1 VVLVFVGFVILVV
14 SIFDFILTKVT
25 FWIFG

>member
-25 FWIFG
+25 FWVFG

>member
-1 VVLVFVGFVILVV
+1 VGFVILVV
-14 SIFDFILTKVT
+14 SIFDLILTKIT

>member
-1 VVLVFVGFVILVV
+1 LVFVGFVILVV

-25 FWIFG
+25 FWVFG

>member
-1 VVLVFVGFVILVV
+1 VGFVILVV

-25 FWIFG
+25 FWVFG